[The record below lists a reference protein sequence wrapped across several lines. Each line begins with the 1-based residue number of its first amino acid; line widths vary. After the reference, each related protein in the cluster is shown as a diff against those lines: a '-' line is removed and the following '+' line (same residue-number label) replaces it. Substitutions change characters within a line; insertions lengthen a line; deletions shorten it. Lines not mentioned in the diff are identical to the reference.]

1 MKAVYLIRGWYW
13 KRYWSS
19 WVMTIV
25 PILAFLGLV
34 VLLVMIVFGSHETRD
49 DRIRK
54 QGQQIAELQ
63 QRVDSL
69 SLQFN
74 ELKKK

>member
-19 WVMTIV
+19 WVMAIV

-34 VLLVMIVFGSHETRD
+34 VLLIMIVFGSHETRD